1 MRITIFSISGLVTN
15 CFAFNTNGANLK
27 GTLNRNAIIFAS
39 RIHGQKDNGYMERK
53 WTCCLSFRQKL
64 QVNHSLRLATV
75 EIKLFRQTLRLA
87 KAKIKLFSH
96 TLRLDISLGIFQD
109 LSLLLN
115 ALEELHCHFALYFS
129 SNIYMMPV
137 YRSYLIVVIK
147 ITYIARF
154 PFPFSPC
161 FPSIQSAFHCLHSL
175 LCCT

>member
-1 MRITIFSISGLVTN
+1 
-15 CFAFNTNGANLK
+15 
-27 GTLNRNAIIFAS
+27 
-39 RIHGQKDNGYMERK
+39 MERK

-154 PFPFSPC
+154 PFSVSL
-161 FPSIQSAFHCLHSL
+161 FPMFPLHPTKLPLFTFALVLHINIYSIFGYILIFKTTIIRL
-175 LCCT
+175 LWRYLL